1 MWPIDVEKE
10 ALIMRLAMWLSSLT
24 LVVITGCVSIY
35 AGMHLTEE
43 ERGQYRADTHLMT
56 HRQLRTYLTLPTA
69 SERAAYARQVGA
81 AQQLEALP
89 KPERAAVLNGHPFK
103 GMSAEALRLL
113 WGDPDWEK
121 GPKQDAYWY
130 YYGDYF
136 SLAEPGSYFPPKN
149 TIMEVAL
156 MDGKVTWW
164 QERLPSSER
173 ERFPLQHFL
182 HGPID

>member
-1 MWPIDVEKE
+1 
-10 ALIMRLAMWLSSLT
+10 MRLSMWLLSVT
-24 LVVITGCVSIY
+24 VAVITGCVSPY
-35 AGMHLTEE
+35 AGLHLSDA
-43 ERGQYRADTHLMT
+43 ERGQYRAYTHVMT
-56 HRQLRTYLTLPTA
+56 NRQLRTYLKLPTA
-69 SERAAYARQVGA
+69 PERATYARQVGA
-81 AQQLEALP
+81 AQRLEALP
-89 KPERAAVLNGHPFK
+89 KAERAAVLHGQPFK

-113 WGDPDWEK
+113 WGDPDWEQ
-121 GPKQDAYWY
+121 GPKQYERWF

-136 SLAEPGSYFPPKN
+136 SLAEPGSYFSPRD

-173 ERFPLQHFL
+173 KRSPLHHFL